1 MIYLTP
7 GLVDD
12 LQCSHL
18 WTQERM
24 KLHVQSLVHQVSS
37 CAPKVGALM
46 KLICVMVMMTV
57 VKLMMRLMSCVDVT
71 VNSINVSMVVD
82 VSVPGSVVMVD
93 INALI
98 GRTSGTVLA
107 STLITLFK
115 SGTCQ

>member
-57 VKLMMRLMSCVDVT
+57 VKLMMRLMNCVDVT
-71 VNSINVSMVVD
+71 VNSISVSMVVD
-82 VSVPGSVVMVD
+82 VSVPSFDVMADFNVR
-93 INALI
+93 I
-98 GRTSGTVLA
+98 GRMNGTVSELI
-107 STLITLFK
+107 ITLSK
-115 SGTCQ
+115 